1 MPIGITRGDLGGS
14 SRNQTATRPRSE
26 TTRPSLSPGPPA
38 VAERDTPSRFREAL
52 LPRITWTR
60 WVTANDERTCPECAP
75 LDGTLWREG
84 EGPEP
89 PLHGNCRCVRV
100 TAFVE
105 VGSR

>member
-1 MPIGITRGDLGGS
+1 MPIGFNRGDLGGS
-14 SRNQTATRPRSE
+14 SRNITATRPRLE
-26 TTRPSLSPGPPA
+26 TTRPSFSSGPLDT
-38 VAERDTPSRFREAL
+38 AEHGTSSRFLEVL

-75 LDGTLWREG
+75 LDGTLWRDG

-100 TAFVE
+100 VAFVE

>member
-1 MPIGITRGDLGGS
+1 MPIGFNRGDLGGS
-14 SRNQTATRPRSE
+14 SRSTTATRPRSE
-26 TTRPSLSPGPPA
+26 TTRPVSSSGMPA
-38 VAERDTPSRFREAL
+38 VAAHGSSSRFEEFSV
-52 LPRITWTR
+52 PRIVWTR
-60 WVTANDERTCPECAP
+60 WITASDERTCPICAP
-75 LDGTLWREG
+75 LEGTLWREG

>member
-1 MPIGITRGDLGGS
+1 MPIGFDRGDLGGS
-14 SRNQTATRPRSE
+14 SRTTTATRPRSE
-26 TTRPSLSPGPPA
+26 TTRSFSSDLLQSI
-38 VAERDTPSRFREAL
+38 AER
-52 LPRITWTR
+52 RIVWTR
-60 WVTANDERTCPECAP
+60 WITASDERTCPECAP
-75 LDGTLWREG
+75 LEGTLWREG